1 MLPGFL
7 QPVVQSVRIPPH
19 EKSLRTDSEARAVF
33 CRLLNPDVGDLMKQ
47 APGAI
52 DVGDYTSLI
61 AAAFDHAAIG
71 ILLSLDQVVVHFL
84 AHGMN
89 HLCYSSVLFSAPQS
103 GIARRII

>member
-1 MLPGFL
+1 M
-7 QPVVQSVRIPPH
+7 
-19 EKSLRTDSEARAVF
+19 F

-47 APGAI
+47 APSAI

-84 AHGMN
+84 THGMN
-89 HLCYSSVLFSAPQS
+89 HLAIPPFYSQPRSQE
-103 GIARRII
+103 

>member
-19 EKSLRTDSEARAVF
+19 EKSLRTDSEARVVF

-47 APGAI
+47 APSAI

-89 HLCYSSVLFSAPQS
+89 HLAIPPFYSQPRSQE
-103 GIARRII
+103 